1 MVMPKVKHV
10 ALFKFKEGTS
20 QEQIEK
26 VLEALM
32 DLTESIPGIEDYVAG
47 TNSSPENLN
56 KGFTHGFVMTFT
68 DAAARDAYLTHAEHE
83 RFKTDAL
90 PTIEDLV
97 VFDFEI

>member
-20 QEQIEK
+20 PEQIDK
-26 VLEALM
+26 VLEALL

-47 TNSSPENLN
+47 TNSSPEGLN
-56 KGFTHGFVMTFT
+56 KSLTHGFVMTFT
-68 DAAARDAYLTHAEHE
+68 DASARDAYLTHAEHE
-83 RFKTDAL
+83 RFKTEAL
-90 PTIEDLV
+90 PTIEELV